1 MSHDNSIKSV
11 EYISEDNIFTSQT
24 TQNKS
29 QKLSNLKTESKDINN
44 LSNHNSED
52 EELLRNKL
60 LISANE
66 IEFPSNQKINSNE
79 MNTTSKKGSLALSLS
94 PIKKGIKRRN
104 ILVDIME
111 KSKKNN
117 VPKRGSV
124 IIQAHESKL
133 KDEIIKNERKDAYGV
148 PINRRNKKKI
158 KVTFSDNVNIT
169 NGNQIGKNQLAEII
183 PIVSYKKYNYIE
195 GLPREEEIVNN
206 KSTCQCCLIN

>member
-133 KDEIIKNERKDAYGV
+133 KDEIIKMKEKMFMVYLL
-148 PINRRNKKKI
+148 IEEIKKK
-158 KVTFSDNVNIT
+158 
-169 NGNQIGKNQLAEII
+169 
-183 PIVSYKKYNYIE
+183 
-195 GLPREEEIVNN
+195 
-206 KSTCQCCLIN
+206 